1 MARSKVYGRACTFY
15 FCPRCV
21 YYSENKG
28 DVVVYQWI
36 EEVREFLNQKAS
48 ELHIDSLGTVIVNI
62 QYILFCH

>member
-1 MARSKVYGRACTFY
+1 M
-15 FCPRCV
+15 

-48 ELHIDSLGTVIVNI
+48 ELHIDSLGTVMLI
-62 QYILFCH
+62 YILFCHESTVCMSINTLL